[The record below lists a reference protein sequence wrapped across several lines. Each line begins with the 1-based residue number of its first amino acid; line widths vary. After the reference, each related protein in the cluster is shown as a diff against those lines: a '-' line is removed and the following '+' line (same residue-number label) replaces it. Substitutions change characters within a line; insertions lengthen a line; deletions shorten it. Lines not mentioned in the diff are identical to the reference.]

1 MHLKIW
7 ARENDIRD
15 KARKIDLQKK
25 WTTFIKKKKKQ
36 NKTKQRGKQTRLS
49 TRKGNLLGNLQ
60 AKQKGG
66 RRKLNEVQ
74 VSLAKIRR

>member
-36 NKTKQRGKQTRLS
+36 NKEESKQDYLQEKEIFWEIYKQN
-49 TRKGNLLGNLQ
+49 RK
-60 AKQKGG
+60 
-66 RRKLNEVQ
+66 EEEE
-74 VSLAKIRR
+74 S